1 MSLIGSSGLLNDSKV
16 ICNSYVLVLFCF
28 FFISALG
35 GGRGRWYK
43 GFFFFFI
50 GWNLFQLPAEDLHW
64 KYNLYAF
71 CIFKA
76 CFLNLSRVVVFKE
89 PAQPVT
95 CLKKIY
101 LHFEVPFECHSLDLS
116 SILYDCY
123 IQAPH
128 KSTMLMDA
136 AWHWKLKTLE
146 KLVGLHWGREGNRIC
161 VLVCLISK

>member
-1 MSLIGSSGLLNDSKV
+1 MIPKSSVILLFW
-16 ICNSYVLVLFCF
+16 FCSAFSSFRFWVGGGADDTKDF
-28 FFISALG
+28 FFS
-35 GGRGRWYK
+35 
-43 GFFFFFI
+43 I

>member
-16 ICNSYVLVLFCF
+16 ICNNSVLVLFCF

-43 GFFFFFI
+43 GF
-50 GWNLFQLPAEDLHW
+50 LFLLLVRIFSNYQLKICTEIQLVC
-64 KYNLYAF
+64 L

-161 VLVCLISK
+161 VLVCLI